1 MMEFVSM
8 EAALHNIKWLG
19 FYVKDAGLLDS
30 ALSRPKTTLFGEYAY
45 PSLEVMAA
53 AMHQSL
59 VKNHPLVDGNKRCS
73 WLLLNVFL
81 ELNGH
86 ELQMTTEE
94 GLDFTLGVAE
104 SRYDLE
110 AAAAIISSHLTSTN

>member
-1 MMEFVSM
+1 MEFVSM

-30 ALSRPKTTLFGEYAY
+30 ALSRPRTTIFGEFGYGT
-45 PSLEVMAA
+45 LELMAA

-59 VKNHPLVDGNKRCS
+59 IKNHPLVDGNKRTA

-81 ELNGH
+81 ELNGR
-86 ELQMTTEE
+86 ELVMTTDE
-94 GLDFTLGVAE
+94 GMDLTLGVGE
-104 SRYDLE
+104 GRYDLE
-110 AAAAIISSHLTSTN
+110 ASAAIIARHLTVAN

>member
-1 MMEFVSM
+1 MEFVSM
-8 EAALHNIKWLG
+8 EAALHNVKWLG

-45 PSLEVMAA
+45 PSLELMAA

-59 VKNHPLVDGNKRCS
+59 VKNHPLVDSNKRCS
-73 WLLLNVFL
+73 WMLLNVFL

-110 AAAAIISSHLTSTN
+110 VAAAIISSHLTSTN

>member
-1 MMEFVSM
+1 MEFVSM

-45 PSLEVMAA
+45 PSLELMAA

-59 VKNHPLVDGNKRCS
+59 VKNHPLVDGNKRSS
-73 WLLLNVFL
+73 WMLLNVFL
-81 ELNGH
+81 ELNGR

-110 AAAAIISSHLTSTN
+110 EAAAIISGHLSSTK

>member
-1 MMEFVSM
+1 MEFVSI

-45 PSLEVMAA
+45 PSLQLMAA

-59 VKNHPLVDGNKRCS
+59 VKNHPLVDGNKRSS

-81 ELNGH
+81 ELNGQ

-104 SRYDLE
+104 GRYDLE
-110 AAAAIISSHLTSTN
+110 ASAAIIAKHLTAAA

>member
-1 MMEFVSM
+1 MEFVSM
-8 EAALHNIKWLG
+8 EAALHNVKWLG
-19 FYVKDAGLLDS
+19 FYVKDAGLLDG

-45 PSLEVMAA
+45 PSLELMAA

-59 VKNHPLVDGNKRCS
+59 VKNHPLVDGNKRSS
-73 WLLLNVFL
+73 WMLLNVFL
-81 ELNGH
+81 ELNGR

-110 AAAAIISSHLTSTN
+110 EAAAIISGHLSSTN

>member
-1 MMEFVSM
+1 M

-45 PSLEVMAA
+45 PSLELMAA

-59 VKNHPLVDGNKRCS
+59 VKNHPLVDGNKRSS

-86 ELQMTTEE
+86 ELHMTTEE

-110 AAAAIISSHLTSTN
+110 AASAIISSHLTAAN

>member
-1 MMEFVSM
+1 MEFVSM

-45 PSLEVMAA
+45 PSLELMAA

-59 VKNHPLVDGNKRCS
+59 VKNQPLVDGNKRSS

-81 ELNGH
+81 ELNGQ

-104 SRYDLE
+104 GRYDLE
-110 AAAAIISSHLTSTN
+110 ASAAIIAKHLTAAA

>member
-1 MMEFVSM
+1 M

-45 PSLEVMAA
+45 PTLELMAA

-59 VKNHPLVDGNKRCS
+59 VKNHPLVDGNKRSS
-73 WLLLNVFL
+73 WMLLNVFL

-110 AAAAIISSHLTSTN
+110 AAAAIISNHLTSTN

>member
-1 MMEFVSM
+1 M
-8 EAALHNIKWLG
+8 
-19 FYVKDAGLLDS
+19 
-30 ALSRPKTTLFGEYAY
+30 
-45 PSLEVMAA
+45 
-53 AMHQSL
+53 
-59 VKNHPLVDGNKRCS
+59 
-73 WLLLNVFL
+73 LLNVFL

-110 AAAAIISSHLTSTN
+110 AAAAIICSHLTSTN

>member
-1 MMEFVSM
+1 MEFVSM

-45 PSLEVMAA
+45 PSLELMAA

-59 VKNHPLVDGNKRCS
+59 VKNHPLVDGNKRSS
-73 WLLLNVFL
+73 WMLLNVFL
-81 ELNGH
+81 ELNGR

-110 AAAAIISSHLTSTN
+110 EAAAIISGHLSSTN